1 MNWLK
6 TELLTGFQKLLCLG
20 LDRTPASEVIPGTV
34 EAWLEAVTANRL
46 WDQDRDTS
54 RIRQAFVTLARTR
67 RLWPAPVDFLEALPT
82 IRQELLPP
90 PRAKADPAKV
100 AAIDADIRRV
110 LGIGR

>member
-67 RLWPAPVDFLEALPT
+67 RLWPAPVDFLEALPA
-82 IRQELLPP
+82 IRNEFLALP
-90 PRAKADPAKV
+90 KATPTPEHAAKV
-100 AAIDADIRRV
+100 LAEIRSR
-110 LGIGR
+110 LGVAS